1 MQTGPLAEFLWASSI
16 FHSGKMKISHPY
28 NRLIGLKWHFIMLS
42 IFLKTVMLRLAG
54 SATEF
59 WAGNKVLG
67 SFTSLTQSLQQE
79 GLYLLCKTQR
89 SISHDFKGHIHL
101 SAYLKACVPH
111 RCCLLTFLHSHQL
124 FISSLQLNWQS
135 MKTKS
140 TLINGPTTSVRQR
153 FPKQK
158 FQVWPIYLSDHC
170 FQTAFSHY
178 TFLKLKDA
186 WTTVFFYI

>member
-1 MQTGPLAEFLWASSI
+1 MWAQVILLWQLLSLQERLNTNPSYMQTGPLAEFLWASSI

-124 FISSLQLNWQS
+124 FISSLQLIDNQW
-135 MKTKS
+135 
-140 TLINGPTTSVRQR
+140 RQR
-153 FPKQK
+153 
-158 FQVWPIYLSDHC
+158 VL
-170 FQTAFSHY
+170 
-178 TFLKLKDA
+178 
-186 WTTVFFYI
+186 